1 MREALIFGATGQI
14 GQALLQ
20 HLLPE
25 GWRVHAVSRQ
35 LPQQSDVHHGVH
47 WLRGELGAPPALP
60 ARVDAIFSCGPL
72 DLFSHWYAAA
82 AIDAG
87 CVVAFGSTSAS
98 TKQASLDPRER
109 DLARRLLEAEQ
120 RVLDRAAQ
128 IGASAVILRPTL
140 VYGAG
145 RDASLTKIA
154 AMGSRFGFFPLPR
167 GATGLRQPVHVGDLA
182 AAAWACVDRPGIAGK
197 VYALPGGETLAY
209 REMVKRVLGCLRPPV
224 RLVELPSPLFKLA
237 LSLLR
242 ASGRAGGFGA
252 AGVARMGED
261 LVFDAGPAQADLE
274 YRPRMFDPVPG
285 MFDRA

>member
-1 MREALIFGATGQI
+1 DRAGLSCPAHPEPTGIVHGAARAMREALIFGATGQI

-167 GATGLRQPVHVGDLA
+167 GATGLRQPVHVGD
-182 AAAWACVDRPGIAGK
+182 
-197 VYALPGGETLAY
+197 
-209 REMVKRVLGCLRPPV
+209 
-224 RLVELPSPLFKLA
+224 
-237 LSLLR
+237 
-242 ASGRAGGFGA
+242 
-252 AGVARMGED
+252 
-261 LVFDAGPAQADLE
+261 
-274 YRPRMFDPVPG
+274 
-285 MFDRA
+285 